1 MAAHLTLGKKGENLA
16 VKFLL
21 DEHYK
26 ILERNYKSEK
36 YEIDII
42 AFKDGLLV
50 FVEVK
55 TRATDK
61 FGEPEESVGYR
72 KENHIAE
79 AAEYFM
85 DHYEEDFTDVRY
97 DIISIILNEST
108 TLIKHIEDAFSPK
121 GF

>member
-1 MAAHLTLGKKGENLA
+1 VAAHLTLGKKGENLA